1 MSWCP
6 ILSNYAC
13 INIYIYTADIYNDA
27 DAVTPES
34 HTRPL
39 DVNFYSNTYECLFVS
54 EKDEHQ
60 IFVKFFKFHC
70 SYDLIPTSAKLVVFD
85 TQVTVMVT
93 LSMLVRM
100 VDMMIFSQLLVKKAF
115 FALVYNGVRAAP
127 LWDSVKQRY
136 CFCLF

>member
-1 MSWCP
+1 M
-6 ILSNYAC
+6 
-13 INIYIYTADIYNDA
+13 
-27 DAVTPES
+27 
-34 HTRPL
+34 
-39 DVNFYSNTYECLFVS
+39 DVNFDSNTYECLFVS

-85 TQVTVMVT
+85 TQVTV
-93 LSMLVRM
+93 SMLVRM